1 MFLFPLHILNL
12 HLLVRFAFRLLA
24 VSVLIWF
31 LQHDRLRRGSPTN
44 IHDKSLEP
52 VNVNFLGKKVF
63 PDLIKIKILR

>member
-31 LQHDRLRRGSPTN
+31 LQRDRLRHGSPTN

-52 VNVNFLGKKVF
+52 VNVNVFGKKSF
-63 PDLIKIKILR
+63 QILLR